1 MSDSGPA
8 PDHRPDADRPG
19 QSGVPG
25 GPEGG
30 GHKAPAPRPPGT
42 LKIGTI
48 AGSDV
53 LVSSSWFLVAGLIA
67 LVMAPR
73 VDQVQPGLG
82 AWKYV
87 AGLAFAVVLYG
98 SVLLHEAS
106 HAVMARRY
114 GFPVS
119 SITLHFLG
127 GMTSIEGEAR
137 RPREEFM
144 IAVVG
149 PVTSIL
155 VGAGALALWFVTP
168 DGLLR
173 MAVEGLAGANLLVGL
188 LNLVPGL
195 PLDGGRVLKAGVWRL
210 TGNVHRGTIVAG
222 WGGRLTAVAVLC
234 WPVAQEPLLG
244 VRPDVL
250 DFVLAFVI
258 ALFLWTGSTQAM
270 ASARLRRRLPSLV
283 ARDLARRTLTVPDDL
298 PLAEAVRRA
307 QEARAG
313 SIVTVTS
320 AGRPVGLV
328 NEAALLATPEE
339 RRPWV
344 AVSTVARTLEEGL
357 SLPVG
362 ITGEDLVLA
371 ISRHP
376 AAEYLLVEADGTIYG
391 VLSTADVDQAFR
403 EQQPRR

>member
-1 MSDSGPA
+1 V
-8 PDHRPDADRPG
+8 PDQPVR
-19 QSGVPG
+19 
-25 GPEGG
+25 
-30 GHKAPAPRPPGT
+30 RPPGT
-42 LKIGTI
+42 IRIGSI

-53 LVSSSWFLVAGLIA
+53 LVSSSWFLVAGLVA
-67 LVMAPR
+67 VLVAPR

-87 AGLAFAVVLYG
+87 AGLAFAVILYM

-106 HAVMARRY
+106 HALMARRY

-127 GMTSIEGEAR
+127 GMTAIEGEAN
-137 RPREEFM
+137 RPRQEFM

-149 PVTSIL
+149 PLTSIA
-155 VGAGALALWFVTP
+155 VGVAAVGLWFVTP

-173 MAVEGLAGANLLVGL
+173 MAVEGLAGANLLVGV

-195 PLDGGRVLKAGVWRL
+195 PLDGGRVLKSVVWGA

-222 WGGRLTAVAVLC
+222 WGGRLTAAAVLC
-234 WPVAQEPLLG
+234 WPIFQESVLG
-244 VRPDVL
+244 RPPDVI
-250 DFVLAFVI
+250 DFILALVI
-258 ALFLWTGSTQAM
+258 ALFLWSGATSAM
-270 ASARLRRRLPSLV
+270 ASARLRRRLPGLV

-298 PLAEAVRRA
+298 PLGEAVRRA
-307 QEARAG
+307 QEAEAG

-320 AGRPVGLV
+320 GGRPTGVV
-328 NEAALLATPEE
+328 NEAALLATPED

-344 AVSTVARTLEEGL
+344 AVSAVARTLDEGL

-362 ITGEDLVLA
+362 IRGEELILA
-371 ISRHP
+371 ISRNP
-376 AAEYLLVEADGTIYG
+376 ATEYLLLEEDGSIYG
-391 VLSTADVDQAFR
+391 VLTTADVDRAFR
-403 EQQPRR
+403 ETRQ

>member
-1 MSDSGPA
+1 M
-8 PDHRPDADRPG
+8 PDQPVRRRPG
-19 QSGVPG
+19 TI
-25 GPEGG
+25 
-30 GHKAPAPRPPGT
+30 R
-42 LKIGTI
+42 IGSI

-53 LVSSSWFLVAGLIA
+53 LVSSSWFLVAGLVA
-67 LVMAPR
+67 VLVAPR

-87 AGLAFAVVLYG
+87 AGLAFAILLYL

-127 GMTSIEGEAR
+127 GMTAIEGEANK
-137 RPREEFM
+137 PRQEFM

-149 PVTSIL
+149 PLTSIA
-155 VGAGALALWFVTP
+155 VGACSVGLWFVTP
-168 DGLLR
+168 DGLLK
-173 MAVEGLAGANLLVGL
+173 MAVEGLAGANLLVGI

-195 PLDGGRVLKAGVWRL
+195 PLDGGRVLKSVVWGA

-222 WGGRLTAVAVLC
+222 WGGRLTAVAVMC
-234 WPVAQEPLLG
+234 WPVVQESVLD
-244 VRPDVL
+244 RPPDIL

-258 ALFLWTGSTQAM
+258 ALFLWSGATSAM
-270 ASARLRRRLPSLV
+270 ASARLRRRLPGLV

-298 PLAEAVRRA
+298 PLGEAVRRA
-307 QEARAG
+307 QEAEAG

-320 AGRPVGLV
+320 GGRPTGVV
-328 NEAALLATPEE
+328 NEAALLATPED

-344 AVSTVARTLEEGL
+344 SVSTVARTLDEGL

-362 ITGEDLVLA
+362 ISGEELILA
-371 ISRHP
+371 ISRNP
-376 AAEYLLVEADGTIYG
+376 ASEYLLIDEDGTIYG
-391 VLSTADVDQAFR
+391 VLTTADVDRAFR
-403 EQQPRR
+403 ETRQ

>member
-1 MSDSGPA
+1 MPDPVTDSRQQQP
-8 PDHRPDADRPG
+8 PL
-19 QSGVPG
+19 
-25 GPEGG
+25 
-30 GHKAPAPRPPGT
+30 RPPGT
-42 LKIGTI
+42 FKIGTV

-67 LVMAPR
+67 IIVAPR
-73 VDQVQPGLG
+73 VDQVEPGLG
-82 AWKYV
+82 PWKYV
-87 AGLAFAVVLYG
+87 AGLAFAVVLYL

-127 GMTSIEGEAR
+127 GMTAIEGEAR

-149 PVTSIL
+149 PLTSL
-155 VGAGALALWFVTP
+155 AVGIAAVGLWFVTP

-173 MAVEGLAGANLLVGL
+173 FAVEGLAGANLLVGL

-195 PLDGGRVLKAGVWRL
+195 PLDGGRVLKSAVWAIS
-210 TGNVHRGTIVAG
+210 GSVHRGTIVAG
-222 WGGRLTAVAVLC
+222 WGGRLTAVAVMS
-234 WPVAQEPLLG
+234 WPMFQEPVLG
-244 VRPDVL
+244 TRPDVI
-250 DFVLAFVI
+250 DVVLAFVV
-258 ALFLWTGSTQAM
+258 ALFLWSGSTAAM

-298 PLAEAVRRA
+298 PLGEAVRRA
-307 QEARAG
+307 QAAEAG

-320 AGRPVGLV
+320 SGSPIGVV
-328 NEAALLATPEE
+328 SEAALLATPED

-344 AVSTVARTLEEGL
+344 AVSTVARTLDDGLRLPATLSGEEL
-357 SLPVG
+357 
-362 ITGEDLVLA
+362 ILA
-371 ISRHP
+371 ISRTP
-376 AAEYLLVEADGTIYG
+376 AQEYVLVEEDGSIYG
-391 VLSTADVDQAFR
+391 VLTTADVDAAFR
-403 EQQPRR
+403 EGDH